1 MMTKEQVEQEFCGEL
16 YALLRKWA
24 ATLEADDHFRGYSEC
39 GEDIRMTVTIPALYA
54 DEQRTTEREYT
65 EIDLGKYVIPN
76 KYVMPNATNQ
86 TRSEAE

>member
-1 MMTKEQVEQEFCGEL
+1 MMTKEQVEQEFRGEL

-24 ATLEADDHFRGYSEC
+24 ATLEADDHFRGYAEC

-65 EIDLGKYVIPN
+65 KIDLGKYV
-76 KYVMPNATNQ
+76 MPNSVISVKNEAYHRSAAT
-86 TRSEAE
+86 